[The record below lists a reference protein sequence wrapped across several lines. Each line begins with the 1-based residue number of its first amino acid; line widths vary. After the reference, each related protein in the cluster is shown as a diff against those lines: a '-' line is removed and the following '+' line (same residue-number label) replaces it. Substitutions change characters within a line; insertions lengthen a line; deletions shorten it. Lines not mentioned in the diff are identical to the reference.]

1 MLNKIYKLTNN
12 NFAKILRFVFFLRYL
27 LLIFFISLVIF
38 IVSPIFFD
46 YDKRLS
52 AIKSHLEENYNLKIV
67 KTESIKFYP
76 FPLAKI
82 ELNDVVTSLN
92 SSKVDLITKK
102 LIIYPKL
109 ITLYNYNNFESKK
122 IEFKKNSISTDFK
135 SLKNLYKYIL
145 NIEKK
150 IQIKNLNLFVKNFE
164 NTLFKLNNVSF
175 SNYGYKKNAIEGEVF
190 GKEFK
195 INLKN
200 NTKKIDFKLLE
211 TGISIS
217 LNFTDNNQNK
227 TIGNIKGKIL
237 KAKIK
242 SDFIYEQE
250 LIRIKKFYFREKNL
264 SLNSEGII
272 LLNPFLEIN
281 LETQIVNLNDR
292 LLKDVN
298 LDSFL
303 KFKNIIKKINSKMDL
318 SFIQKKF
325 SRSIID
331 NLNMKI
337 NLAYGRLNIEKSFEI
352 SESEFKCYSETNL
365 LEEYPVVSFDCNLS
379 SQDKKKLLKKFDIK
393 YKFKNEPLNI
403 DVKGDL
409 NILNNKIN
417 FDSIKINQ
425 DYIATKEDL
434 EFFKNS
440 FENILFK
447 QNFVNIFSLYKI
459 KSFIDEVS

>member
-1 MLNKIYKLTNN
+1 MLNKIYKLINN
-12 NFAKILRFVFFLRYL
+12 NFPKILKFVFFIRYL
-27 LLIFFISLVIF
+27 LLIFFISLVVF
-38 IVSPIFFD
+38 IVTPMFFD
-46 YDKRLS
+46 YNKRHT
-52 AIKSHLEENYNLKIV
+52 AIKSHLEENYNLQIKKI
-67 KTESIKFYP
+67 ESIKFYP
-76 FPLAKI
+76 FPLAKL
-82 ELNDVVTSLN
+82 ELSDVVTSLN
-92 SSKVDLITKK
+92 SGEVDLVTKK

-109 ITLYNYNNFESKK
+109 ITIYNFKNFNSKK
-122 IEFKKNSISTDFK
+122 IKLEKNSISTNFFR
-135 SLKNLYKYIL
+135 LKDLYKYIL

-150 IQIKNLNLFVKNFE
+150 IQIRNLNISIKNFD
-164 NTLFKLNNVSF
+164 NTLFKLNNVRF
-175 SNYGYKKNAIEGEVF
+175 SNYGYKQNKIEGEVF

-195 INLKN
+195 INLKKN
-200 NTKKIDFKLLE
+200 PKKIDFKLLE

-217 LNFTDNNQNK
+217 LSFSDNNQNE

-242 SDFIYEQE
+242 SDFIYDQE

-264 SLNSEGII
+264 SFNSEGII
-272 LLNPFLEIN
+272 LLNPFLQIN
-281 LETQIVNLNDR
+281 LETQIIHLENK
-292 LLKDVN
+292 LLKNIN
-298 LDSFL
+298 LESVL
-303 KFKNIIKKINSKMDL
+303 NFKDIIKKINSNTNFNFK
-318 SFIQKKF
+318 QKKF

-352 SESEFKCYSETNL
+352 SESEFKCNSETNL

-393 YKFKNEPLNI
+393 YKLKNEPLNI
-403 DVKGDL
+403 DVKGNL

-417 FDSIKINQ
+417 FGSIKINQ

-434 EFFKNS
+434 VFFKNS

-447 QNFVNIFSLYKI
+447 QNFINIFNFNKI
-459 KSFIDEVS
+459 KSFINEIS